1 MRAAHRINPDTD
13 QGSLSDTVILPSM
26 PSSRRQRRPGWEPL
40 LGGGEHR
47 TQICPHPQGMHS
59 WALCWAQ
66 AQPASRAGLPAAE
79 LRAGSGVGCLPL
91 SLSHTH
97 PRTYT
102 HTHPVHIHTHP
113 VHIHTHTYVHMLTHT
128 DTHAYTH
135 THNHTHL
142 YAYIHTHLYTYT
154 YTPIYTHTH
163 THTPIYT
170 LPHTLSV

>member
-1 MRAAHRINPDTD
+1 MRVAHRINPDTD

-66 AQPASRAGLPAAE
+66 AQPASRVGLPAAE

-91 SLSHTH
+91 SLTHTPPPPVHTH
-97 PRTYT
+97 T
-102 HTHPVHIHTHP
+102 HTHP

-128 DTHAYTH
+128 DTHAYIH

-142 YAYIHTHLYTYT
+142 SAYTHSHNHIHT
-154 YTPIYTHTH
+154 PTHAH
-163 THTPIYT
+163 CVALELHAC
-170 LPHTLSV
+170 LSYRNSKSL